1 MLGATIVTAFLGVL
15 ALARRAQWSSSR
27 AIGRFVMGVR
37 AAPLRGRRYP
47 HGPYGV
53 RIPGNRS

>member
-1 MLGATIVTAFLGVL
+1 LLGVL

-53 RIPGNRS
+53 RIPGNRP